1 MIKSLERIEISIF
14 YQILGVSEV
23 AFVL

>member
-1 MIKSLERIEISIF
+1 MIKSLDRIEISIF